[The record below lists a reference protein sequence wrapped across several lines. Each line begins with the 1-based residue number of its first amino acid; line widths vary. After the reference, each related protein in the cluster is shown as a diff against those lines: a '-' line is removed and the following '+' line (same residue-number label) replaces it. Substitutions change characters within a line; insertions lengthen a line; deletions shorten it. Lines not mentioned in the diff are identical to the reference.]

1 MSTFTLFHSFPAE
14 IHGLILEQC
23 PPNDRT
29 CLRLTCKYLYTLS
42 PPKYPVSLDY
52 SPTPEVFC
60 SKPEVSHI
68 SPGVHK
74 QRFPIRKCG
83 LGAQL
88 CHDRS
93 LHYINILRA
102 AENLP
107 PLTRKKCRDHYWG
120 DHCECFSRSKML
132 HKQLQKWM
140 PKDMK
145 YCSECS
151 VFTKRRKSKKF
162 RCEYSLLCVY
172 EGQDIDKVI
181 GTHGRKKQ
189 FSRNSHIT
197 SNLWTNHKGRGG
209 YYHKLWKKWFNNSA
223 FDNMEARLRLGKR
236 NSNSRYNLRKEYM
249 PRARYLDTTWS
260 RHE

>member
-1 MSTFTLFHSFPAE
+1 MSTFPLFNSFPPE
-14 IHGLILEQC
+14 IHSIILEQC
-23 PPNDRT
+23 PPTDRT

-42 PPKYPVSLDY
+42 PPEYPVSLDY

-74 QRFPIRKCG
+74 PWRFPIRKCG

-107 PLTRKKCRDHYWG
+107 PLTRKKCQDHYWG

-145 YCSECS
+145 YCGECS

-162 RCEYSLLCVY
+162 RC
-172 EGQDIDKVI
+172 
-181 GTHGRKKQ
+181 THGRKKQ
-189 FSRNSHIT
+189 YNRNSHIK

-236 NSNSRYNLRKEYM
+236 DSNPRYNLRKEYM

-260 RHE
+260 RHERGSWVSV

>member
-1 MSTFTLFHSFPAE
+1 MSTFPLFNSFPAE

-29 CLRLTCKYLYTLS
+29 CLRLTWSTTMKNS
-42 PPKYPVSLDY
+42 
-52 SPTPEVFC
+52 
-60 SKPEVSHI
+60 
-68 SPGVHK
+68 
-74 QRFPIRKCG
+74 
-83 LGAQL
+83 
-88 CHDRS
+88 HDRS
-93 LHYINILRA
+93 LHYMNILRA

-107 PLTRKKCRDHYWG
+107 PLTRKKCRAQYWG

-151 VFTKRRKSKKF
+151 VFTKRKKSKKG
-162 RCEYSLLCVY
+162 RC
-172 EGQDIDKVI
+172 
-181 GTHGRKKQ
+181 THGRKKRHN
-189 FSRNSHIT
+189 RNSHIT

-249 PRARYLDTTWS
+249 PRAKYLDTTWS
-260 RHE
+260 RHEGGSWA

>member
-1 MSTFTLFHSFPAE
+1 MSTFALFNSFPPE
-14 IHGLILEQC
+14 IHSIILEQC

-42 PPKYPVSLDY
+42 PPEYPVSLDY

-74 QRFPIRKCG
+74 PWRFPIRKCG

-107 PLTRKKCRDHYWG
+107 PLTRKKCQDHYWG

-145 YCSECS
+145 YC
-151 VFTKRRKSKKF
+151 
-162 RCEYSLLCVY
+162 
-172 EGQDIDKVI
+172 

-189 FSRNSHIT
+189 YNRNSHIK

-209 YYHKLWKKWFNNSA
+209 YYHKLWKKEENGSSKVYFSLSSYSSFLFPTSSPNHHPLTTSKQLRLRQTW
-223 FDNMEARLRLGKR
+223 EARLRLGKR
-236 NSNSRYNLRKEYM
+236 DSNPLNLRKE
-249 PRARYLDTTWS
+249 
-260 RHE
+260 